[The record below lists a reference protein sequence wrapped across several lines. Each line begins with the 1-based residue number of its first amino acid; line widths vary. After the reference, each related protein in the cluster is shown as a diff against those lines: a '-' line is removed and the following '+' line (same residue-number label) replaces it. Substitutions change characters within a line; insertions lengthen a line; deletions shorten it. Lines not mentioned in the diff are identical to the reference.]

1 MALCCGC
8 TGRFLCNH
16 RVHCN
21 DEVVD
26 SDQEGPAGRERER
39 KDRREE
45 SAFVGWDPQS
55 AVVAS
60 NIRVLLNIG
69 EQAPL
74 QISCGR
80 FTMTGNSAARR
91 QFPVMVKRPHDTS
104 N

>member
-1 MALCCGC
+1 MALYCGC

-21 DEVVD
+21 DEAVD
-26 SDQEGPAGRERER
+26 SDQEGPAGQER

-60 NIRVLLNIG
+60 TPRVLSA
-69 EQAPL
+69 QASL
-74 QISCGR
+74 QIQ
-80 FTMTGNSAARR
+80 NALYKL
-91 QFPVMVKRPHDTS
+91 QIKV
-104 N
+104 